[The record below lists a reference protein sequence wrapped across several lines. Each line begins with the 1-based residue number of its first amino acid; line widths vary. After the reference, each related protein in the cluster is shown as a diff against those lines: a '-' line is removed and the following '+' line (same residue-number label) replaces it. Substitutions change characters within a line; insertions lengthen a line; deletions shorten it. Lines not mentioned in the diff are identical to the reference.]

1 MEYST
6 NTVQVHIVR
15 FNSELNRY
23 EQLILKRNINTQPY
37 PNLWQVITGRIEK
50 FETPIE
56 TAIREVF
63 EETGLVPHRLWNLPF
78 LASFYNYRTNEIN
91 FSPVFVFEVYENSKI
106 NLSQEHSEYKW
117 VLLDEINNFVI
128 FPSHIEGTNY
138 LKKYILDNPNNE
150 FFLIDETIWKK

>member
-6 NTVQVHIVR
+6 NTVQVHIIR
-15 FNSELNRY
+15 LNSEINKY
-23 EQLILKRNINTQPY
+23 EQLILKRNGNTNPY
-37 PNLWQVITGRIEK
+37 PNLWQVVTGRIEK

-63 EETGLVPHRLWNLPF
+63 EETGLVPNKLWNLPF
-78 LASFYNYRTNEIN
+78 LASFYNYRSNEIN

-117 VLLDEINNFVI
+117 IQLDEISNFVI